1 MYVCP
6 DPASLLITGR
16 EPFSLPWRL
25 QLLHTAFWIR
35 HLKFREIRGKRLEN
49 THINRRYI
57 EIDLVRGI
65 AVVMMVLYHLLFDLW
80 FLSMYQIPVTTGF
93 WKYFAVAT
101 ASLFLILVGI
111 SVTIS
116 AAHAE
121 KLLSRRDF
129 YLKFVRRGIVI
140 LLVAAGITFATWW
153 YLSGEG
159 FIIFGILHLIGF
171 SIILA
176 PLFFHR
182 GKKTLV
188 AGIVIILI
196 GILLMQVRGPA
207 YLIPFGIFPESF
219 YSVDYTPVFPWFGLV
234 LAGIFIGETLYPG
247 GRRAF
252 SLPKFQNPGR
262 LFSYPLTFL
271 SFLGKHSLII
281 YIIHQPVIIL
291 LLHPPI

>member
-1 MYVCP
+1 MSGVPQVFLDASPYVSNRCNHHRRRSTKRNRLWNTHSVYVCP

-196 GILLMQVRGPA
+196 GILLMQGTW
-207 YLIPFGIFPESF
+207 S
-219 YSVDYTPVFPWFGLV
+219 GLPDSIRDFSRIV
-234 LAGIFIGETLYPG
+234 L
-247 GRRAF
+247 
-252 SLPKFQNPGR
+252 
-262 LFSYPLTFL
+262 
-271 SFLGKHSLII
+271 
-281 YIIHQPVIIL
+281 
-291 LLHPPI
+291 